1 MIFFLSSGAN
11 VSACNKGSKQ
21 PLDMLKY
28 TERLEILN
36 EDNYPL
42 HSLVAH
48 RSSLWLQIVAF
59 SAKEGSIQRI
69 LSYCSRYPQLAYV
82 RDEKGLEVTDMLEGK
97 NKRLMITMLHWHGR
111 YRLLENVPL
120 YSSSSTIVLH
130 AIDTLSLDNL
140 GKPCHVA
147 LKFLLNKDRYRREID
162 TRACKLSDEYVL
174 NVMANY
180 PKYR

>member
-42 HSLVAH
+42 HALVAH
-48 RSSLWLQIVAF
+48 RSSLWLQIVVF

-97 NKRLMITMLHWHGR
+97 NKRLMIAMLHWHGR
-111 YRLLENVPL
+111 YR
-120 YSSSSTIVLH
+120 
-130 AIDTLSLDNL
+130 
-140 GKPCHVA
+140 
-147 LKFLLNKDRYRREID
+147 
-162 TRACKLSDEYVL
+162 
-174 NVMANY
+174 
-180 PKYR
+180 